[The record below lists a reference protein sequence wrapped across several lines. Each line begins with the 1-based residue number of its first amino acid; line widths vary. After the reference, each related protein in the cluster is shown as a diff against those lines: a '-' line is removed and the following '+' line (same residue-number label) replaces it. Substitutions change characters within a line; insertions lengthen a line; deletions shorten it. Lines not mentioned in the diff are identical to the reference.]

1 MPAVSLIRTTV
12 SCTPRTHART
22 APLRESVMCVRALP
36 LKRSGAAH
44 RSYST
49 PTHQPSPISQCGC
62 PNLKPLTLK
71 PLNLKPLGVEYRNT
85 HAFTCIQLRA
95 RMKYKYMYSKLPC
108 AYSGTRVAGDAVQ
121 SEICRTR
128 RLGVGLAHRWP
139 LSLLDFVGVHATS
152 WYVMSGG
159 QPPDRLPKSFRV
171 YPYWKVVI
179 PS

>member
-1 MPAVSLIRTTV
+1 MYSKPVTHTWTRRFRSGAVSPSDAGGFADSHHGFV
-12 SCTPRTHART
+12 HSTHART

-71 PLNLKPLGVEYRNT
+71 PLKLKPLGVEYRNT

-108 AYSGTRVAGDAVQ
+108 AYSGTRL
-121 SEICRTR
+121 R
-128 RLGVGLAHRWP
+128 GLPARP
-139 LSLLDFVGVHATS
+139 GRAANSSLSPVSQL
-152 WYVMSGG
+152 
-159 QPPDRLPKSFRV
+159 
-171 YPYWKVVI
+171 
-179 PS
+179 